1 MNKFWAKEIEYKAF
15 VIAASC
21 TLLVFLGTLFFF
33 WFNHYEVPLAVLTS
47 GLIVMATWLFL
58 YFNKKRKTNK
68 VSLDILFIYLRL
80 GLIVALALLFSFLQL
95 QFQVIII
102 SPIVLVVSYLIIS
115 LSTLLAYIR
124 KDQDV
129 R

>member
-15 VIAASC
+15 IIAALC
-21 TLLVFLGTLFFF
+21 TLLVFLATSFFF
-33 WFNHYEVPLAVLTS
+33 WFNHYEIPLAVLTS
-47 GLIVMATWLFL
+47 GLIVVATWLFL
-58 YFNKKRKTNK
+58 YFNQKRKTNT

-80 GLIVALALLFSFLQL
+80 GLIVALAFLFTLLQL
-95 QFQVIII
+95 QFKIIII
-102 SPIVLVVSYLIIS
+102 SPIALVVSYLIIS